1 MRLPPGLLSL
11 LPLLIGVL
19 LAGCSS
25 APVAPGATNGT
36 AGAGKS
42 TNGTAAPKLPPGPP
56 LPRDLA
62 RNHATGWPISFDER
76 EAKARIVRLINPTV
90 RDRAGWA
97 EDLYAAFNH
106 LKIVHGDATYCTAIA
121 IIEQE
126 SSFQADPVVPGLP
139 DIVNKELDR
148 RAERYGVPKFLI
160 SQALK
165 TRSKDGRTYEE
176 RIATLR
182 TEKQLSDI
190 FDDMI
195 EELPLGRQLLADY
208 NPVHTGGPMQVSVSF
223 AEQQV
228 RERPYPYP
236 MGRAL
241 RDEVFARRGGVY
253 FGSAMLLD
261 YPAPY
266 DDLMYRLADYNAG
279 RYSSR
284 NAAFQAAL
292 GRWSDRPL
300 VPDGDLL
307 RYQNG
312 KPSALP
318 SQVELA
324 LQAMAVPLQMSHAE
338 IRNELLKEKSAA
350 FGDSPLYA
358 RVFAAAE
365 RATGTALPRQ
375 MLPRIDL
382 GSPKFERK
390 LTTEGFARRV
400 AERQRTC
407 LARGASI

>member
-1 MRLPPGLLSL
+1 MRLVPSHLPLLSL
-11 LPLLIGVL
+11 LIGIL
-19 LAGCSS
+19 LAGCGSAPI
-25 APVAPGATNGT
+25 APVAPASAGKTANGT
-36 AGAGKS
+36 A
-42 TNGTAAPKLPPGPP
+42 KLPPGPP

-76 EAKARIVRLINPTV
+76 EAKARIVRLINPSV

-97 EDLYAAFNH
+97 DDLYSAFSH
-106 LKIVHGDATYCTAIA
+106 LKIVHADATYCTVIA

-139 DIVNKELDR
+139 DIVHRELDR
-148 RAERYGVPKFLI
+148 RADRYGVPKFLI
-160 SQALK
+160 AQALK
-165 TRSKDGRTYEE
+165 TKSKDGRTYEE

-223 AEQQV
+223 AEQQI

-236 MGRAL
+236 MARAL

-266 DDLMYRLADYNAG
+266 DDLIYRLADYNAG

-292 GRWSDRPL
+292 TRWSGRPL
-300 VPDGDLL
+300 DPDGDLL

-312 KPSALP
+312 KPSTVP

-338 IRNELLKEKSAA
+338 IRNELLKEKSAS
-350 FGDSPLYA
+350 FGEGPLYA

-365 RATGTALPRQ
+365 RAAGTALPRQ

-382 GSPKFERK
+382 ASPKFERK

-400 AERQRTC
+400 AERQRAC
-407 LARGASI
+407 LARGAAI